1 MSEVYE
7 AVGQKGHMLLI
18 IQIRDAYF
26 PDEIRNSTYVS
37 TSDEKSSHRGHR
49 GQTPN

>member
-1 MSEVYE
+1 MSEVYG
-7 AVGQKGHMLLI
+7 AVGQKGHMPLNN
-18 IQIRDAYF
+18 QIRGAYT

-37 TSDEKSSHRGHR
+37 TSDEKSPHGGHK